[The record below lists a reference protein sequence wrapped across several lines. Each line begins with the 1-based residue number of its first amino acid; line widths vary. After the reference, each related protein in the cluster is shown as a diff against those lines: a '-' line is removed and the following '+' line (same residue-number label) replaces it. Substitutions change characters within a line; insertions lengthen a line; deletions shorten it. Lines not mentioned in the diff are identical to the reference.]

1 MNYGDEDFDLV
12 RKFVNGDESSFN
24 KIVNKYQKKIYWI
37 ARRMSGNHLDADDIV
52 QDVLIT
58 MYKNLKNFQFKSS
71 LFTWVYKVTY
81 TRTLNHLKRRKVK
94 EAFSI
99 EDKNVKNV
107 KEDYSVLKNL
117 EDKEK
122 LEKVE
127 HCLQQIPR
135 KQREV
140 FIMRNFDEL
149 SYEEISQ
156 ITGTSV
162 GALKANYFHSIKKLM
177 ELMNDDG

>member
-1 MNYGDEDFDLV
+1 MNYIDEDFELV
-12 RKFVNGDESSFN
+12 KKFVDGDESSFN
-24 KIVNKYQKKIYWI
+24 KIVNKYQKKIYWV

-71 LFTWVYKVTY
+71 LFTWIYKVSY
-81 TRTLNHLKRRKVK
+81 TRTLNHLKKRKIK

-99 EDKNVKNV
+99 EDKNVRTI
-107 KEDYSVLKNL
+107 KENFNILKNL
-117 EDKEK
+117 EDKER
-122 LEKVE
+122 LDKVE
-127 HCLQQIPR
+127 ACLQQIPP

-149 SYEEISQ
+149 SYEEISE

-162 GALKANYFHSIKKLM
+162 GALKANYFHSVKKLM
-177 ELMNDDG
+177 ELMND

>member
-1 MNYGDEDFDLV
+1 MNYADEDFDLV

-24 KIVNKYQKKIYWI
+24 KIVNKYQKKIYWL
-37 ARRMSGNHLDADDIV
+37 ARRMAGNHLDADDIV

-58 MYKNLKNFQFKSS
+58 MYKNLKGFQFKSS
-71 LFTWVYKVTY
+71 LFTWIYKVTY
-81 TRTLNHLKRRKVK
+81 TRTLNHLRKKKVK

-99 EDKNVKNV
+99 EDKNLRTLKDNYNIVKNV
-107 KEDYSVLKNL
+107 

-122 LEKVE
+122 LEKIE
-127 HCLQQIPR
+127 SCLQKIPR

-162 GALKANYFHSIKKLM
+162 GALKANYFHSVNKLM
-177 ELMNDDG
+177 ELMNDV